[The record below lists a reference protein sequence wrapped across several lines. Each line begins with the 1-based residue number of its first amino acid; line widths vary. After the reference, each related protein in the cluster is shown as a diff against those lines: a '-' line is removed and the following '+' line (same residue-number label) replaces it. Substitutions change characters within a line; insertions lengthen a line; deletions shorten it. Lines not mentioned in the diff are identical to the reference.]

1 MDIPAKVLVH
11 LLVLQQTAKI
21 RTSMAKTLN
30 KLTDIEVKNSAPRD
44 KTYKLSDGG
53 NLYLVIEK
61 TGRKYWRMEYRFAGK
76 QDTHGIGPYPKVNLK
91 AARSARDTVS
101 QQLKSGT
108 DPNLESK
115 RRKLAEQSAI
125 ANTFKAVAD
134 EWKSKKA
141 ISWSASNLEK
151 ITWLLDKNL
160 NPWLGSRPIAS
171 IAAPDLLQVL
181 RKIEDRGAHET
192 AHRAKQVCGQI
203 FRYAIAT
210 GRAERDPAADLKD
223 ALAKHKTKHH
233 AAITEPKQL
242 AGLLRAMESYTGSLI
257 VRSALKLSALL
268 FVRPGELRHME
279 WTEVDLDSSTWSI
292 PAEKMKM
299 KQPHLVPLC
308 TQALEIIR
316 DLQQLTGR
324 SKYVFPSE
332 RGNSRPM
339 SENTVNV
346 TLRTIGYDNNTQT
359 AHGFRATART
369 ILDEVLGF
377 RPDHIEHQLAHEVR
391 DPNGRAYNR
400 TAHLPA
406 RREMMQTWADYLDG
420 LRKGAN
426 VVSINSKRA

>member
-11 LLVLQQTAKI
+11 LLVLQQTAKT

-30 KLTDIEVKNSAPRD
+30 KLTDVEVRNAAPRD
-44 KTYKLSDGG
+44 KTFKLSDGG

-91 AARSARDTVS
+91 AARAARDTVT
-101 QQLKSGT
+101 QQLKSGI

-115 RRKLAEQSAI
+115 RRKLTEQSAA

-151 ITWLLDKNL
+151 VTWLLDKNL
-160 NPWLGSRPIAS
+160 SPWLGARPIAS
-171 IAAPDLLQVL
+171 ITAPDLLQVL
-181 RKIEDRGAHET
+181 RKIEERGAHET

-233 AAITEPKQL
+233 AAITDPKEL
-242 AGLLRAMESYTGSLI
+242 AALLRAIDSYSGSLA
-257 VRSALKLSALL
+257 VRSALKLSSLL

-299 KQPHLVPLC
+299 KQPHIVPLC
-308 TQALEIIR
+308 TQAVEIIR
-316 DLQQLTGR
+316 NIHQLTGR

-332 RGNSRPM
+332 RGNSRPI

-346 TLRTIGYDNNTQT
+346 ALRTIGYDNNTQT

-406 RREMMQTWADYLDG
+406 RREMMQAWADYLDG
-420 LRKGAN
+420 LRKGAE
-426 VVSINSKRA
+426 VISINSKSA

>member
-1 MDIPAKVLVH
+1 
-11 LLVLQQTAKI
+11 
-21 RTSMAKTLN
+21 MAKTTD
-30 KLTDIEVKNSAPRD
+30 KLTDVSVKNATPRD

-53 NLYLVIEK
+53 NLYLVVEK

-76 QDTHGIGPYPKVNLK
+76 QDTHGIGAYPKVTLK
-91 AARSARDTVS
+91 AARVARNAVN
-101 QQLKSGT
+101 QQLKSGI
-108 DPNLESK
+108 DPNLERK
-115 RRKLAEQSAI
+115 RKKLVEQSEA
-125 ANTFKAVAD
+125 ANTFKSVAD

-141 ISWSASNLEK
+141 ISWSASNLDK
-151 ITWLLDKNL
+151 VTWLLDKNIT
-160 NPWLGSRPIAS
+160 PWLGPRPIAN
-171 IAAPDLLQVL
+171 ITAPDLLAVL

-210 GRAERDPAADLKD
+210 GRADRDPAADLKD

-233 AAITEPKQL
+233 AAITDPKQL
-242 AGLLRAMESYTGSLI
+242 AALLRAMDSYTGSMI

-279 WTEVDLDSSTWSI
+279 WSEIDFESSTWAI

-308 TQALEIIR
+308 TQALETLR
-316 DLQQLTGR
+316 DIHQLTGR

-346 TLRTIGYDNNTQT
+346 ALRTIGYDNNTQT

-377 RPDHIEHQLAHEVR
+377 RPDHIEHQLAHEVK

-406 RREMMQTWADYLDG
+406 RREMMQAWADYLDG
-420 LRKGAN
+420 LRKGAE
-426 VVSINSKRA
+426 IIEIGSKRA

>member
-1 MDIPAKVLVH
+1 MSDPKPSNGKASKAKKDPVFRNATPKEDGKPNKVSDTQGLY
-11 LLVLQQTAKI
+11 LLVAFSKPDENGERSVT
-21 RTSMAKTLN
+21 
-30 KLTDIEVKNSAPRD
+30 
-44 KTYKLSDGG
+44 
-53 NLYLVIEK
+53 
-61 TGRKYWRMEYRFAGK
+61 KYWRFDYRFGGK
-76 QDTHGIGPYPKVNLK
+76 RKTLALGVYPDVSLAEARRAHGDAI
-91 AARSARDTVS
+91 
-101 QQLKSGT
+101 QQIKQGI
-108 DPNLESK
+108 DPSIERKREKLTKELES
-115 RRKLAEQSAI
+115 I
-125 ANTFKAVAD
+125 NTFQAVAN
-134 EWKSKKA
+134 EWKTKKA

-151 ITWLLDKNL
+151 VTWLLEKNL
-160 NPWLGSRPIAS
+160 LPWLGVRPIAN
-171 IAAPDLLQVL
+171 ITAPDLLQVL
-181 RKIEDRGAHET
+181 RKIEERGAHET

-233 AAITEPKQL
+233 AAITEPKEL
-242 AGLLRAMESYTGSLI
+242 AALLRAMDNYSGSLI

-279 WTEVDLDSSTWSI
+279 WVEIDFDAATWSI

-316 DLQQLTGR
+316 DLQQLTGS
-324 SKYVFPSE
+324 SKYVLPSE
-332 RGNSRPM
+332 RGNSRPI

-346 TLRTIGYDNNTQT
+346 ALRTIGYDNDTQT

-377 RPDHIEHQLAHEVR
+377 RPDHIEHQLAHEVK

-406 RREMMQTWADYLDG
+406 RREMMQAWADYLDG
-420 LRKGAN
+420 LRKGAD
-426 VVSINSKRA
+426 VVSIQTRMVQK